1 MAGMSEEREVIWK
14 VTKET
19 AEIEAE
25 ERAKLEQVRKI
36 VDGLARCSVCG
47 GRARVKVFG
56 LEGNGV
62 WVGCIRSPECSRYV
76 ELHTE
81 GWSLEECAAEW
92 NWYNTGWRKVLRKCK
107 VWCMR
112 RWGRV
117 ARGEKEWAKKQ
128 EREKKEKDAK
138 RREIL
143 GIEDAIRMGMRGKIL
158 GKIRK
163 IVKKVIRK

>member
-1 MAGMSEEREVIWK
+1 MSEEREVIWK
-14 VTKET
+14 VTKGT

-117 ARGEKEWAKKQ
+117 ARAEKGWAKKVAEEKREVE
-128 EREKKEKDAK
+128 ER
-138 RREIL
+138 RREVF
-143 GIEDAIRMGMRGKIL
+143 GVDEPKKGGWW
-158 GKIRK
+158 RK
-163 IVKKVIRK
+163 IGGKMRKWVKKSSKR